1 MYQVTGD
8 TSGRSQNVLGK
19 VGTTIWDKV
28 VRTFGISLN
37 QLHLNATNPTHQEAR
52 VLCNAMFSN
61 YDEILIHPKNK
72 ELIRDCE
79 FVKAKADGHRMKD
92 NRSDVTQQS
101 DLLDAMIYD
110 LNMWNRDFIIR

>member
-1 MYQVTGD
+1 
-8 TSGRSQNVLGK
+8 
-19 VGTTIWDKV
+19 
-28 VRTFGISLN
+28 
-37 QLHLNATNPTHQEAR
+37 
-52 VLCNAMFSN
+52 MFSN